1 MLELFEVFASNQAA
15 VISPDG
21 ERLLGR
27 PLTRLRTYVEANK
40 AAFI

>member
-1 MLELFEVFASNQAA
+1 MLELFDVFASNQAA

-27 PLTRLRTYVEANK
+27 PLTTLRTYVQANK
-40 AAFI
+40 NAFV